1 MLDALADLETLM
13 IKARD
18 MIRLS
23 ADLNERLTA
32 ISSVASAPD
41 EPAMSILSASTH
53 ASAYAPGALIPAT
66 QAEDATFIRS
76 SLVQLGLHMEN
87 TPVTLDMI
95 RDEKRWHEEL
105 ARELA
110 GVLQGSGKAPGMM
123 RTRGIIGI
131 DEVWGGWNRARG
143 VGACVSALL
152 IQDAFS
158 LPTHSAYSAGDV
170 PTGPPTSSH
179 VYRSPYP
186 GAQVSFVGTYRPV
199 HACIRPS
206 KLRSAAARAY
216 SRARA
221 THNS

>member
-1 MLDALADLETLM
+1 MQDALADLETLM

-23 ADLNERLTA
+23 KDLNERLA
-32 ISSVASAPD
+32 AVSAVAPAPN
-41 EPAMSILSASTH
+41 ELAAPALSASTH
-53 ASAYAPGALIPAT
+53 VSAYAAGALIPSG

-95 RDEKRWHEEL
+95 RDEKKWHEEL

-110 GVLQGSGKAPGMM
+110 DVLQGTVRREGLM

-143 VGACVSALL
+143 VGSF
-152 IQDAFS
+152 IEHFNII
-158 LPTHSAYSAGDV
+158 YSV
-170 PTGPPTSSH
+170 
-179 VYRSPYP
+179 
-186 GAQVSFVGTYRPV
+186 
-199 HACIRPS
+199 
-206 KLRSAAARAY
+206 
-216 SRARA
+216 
-221 THNS
+221 